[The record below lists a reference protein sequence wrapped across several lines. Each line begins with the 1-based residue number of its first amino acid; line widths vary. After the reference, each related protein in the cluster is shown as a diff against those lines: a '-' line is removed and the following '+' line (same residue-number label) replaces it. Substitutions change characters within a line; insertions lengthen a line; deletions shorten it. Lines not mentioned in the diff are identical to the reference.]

1 MDRRR
6 FLMANNLKVVNADEL
21 ETALTNTADAIRAQT
36 GSTDPITWN
45 MRSGFS
51 EAISGLNNA
60 TPDWN
65 ENDVTSKSYIQNRT
79 HWVDELGV
87 HPLDANFI
95 PDTIARNNQV
105 VALAPQTITAE
116 QQAQVRA
123 NLNAAPKIQYGTEE
137 VTDGSASPYPEGTLY
152 VVIV

>member
-1 MDRRR
+1 
-6 FLMANNLKVVNADEL
+6 MANNLKVVNADEL

-65 ENDVTSKSYIQNRT
+65 ENNATSKSYIQNRT

-95 PDTIARNNQV
+95 PDTIARNDQV

-116 QQAQVRA
+116 QQAQVRS

-137 VTDGSASPYPEGTLY
+137 VADGSASPYPEGTLY
-152 VVIV
+152 VVIA